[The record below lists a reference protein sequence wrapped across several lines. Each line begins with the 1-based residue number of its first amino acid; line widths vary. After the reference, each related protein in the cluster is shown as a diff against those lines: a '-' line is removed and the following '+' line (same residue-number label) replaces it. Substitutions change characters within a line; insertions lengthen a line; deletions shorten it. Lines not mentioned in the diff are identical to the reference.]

1 LRRVL
6 LRDLVQARDDI
17 TDGSNDKWI
26 DAVVVDDDEQ
36 RIIIIQGKFINASK
50 VDSGPL
56 EEVLSAWMR
65 LQDLTALQKDCN
77 EKLKRKLEA
86 VRKALDEEYRVD
98 FELLTT
104 GELTDAAKADL
115 KAFSEKLS
123 ESDDFTASLT
133 LVDTE
138 LMETRRA
145 EADAHELPYLFTVN
159 AG

>member
-1 LRRVL
+1 MAQAAQVVPLTGTELLKQIQDEIKANPYFSQNFANDGERFVAWYLRRVL

-65 LQDLTALQKDCN
+65 
-77 EKLKRKLEA
+77 
-86 VRKALDEEYRVD
+86 
-98 FELLTT
+98 
-104 GELTDAAKADL
+104 
-115 KAFSEKLS
+115 
-123 ESDDFTASLT
+123 
-133 LVDTE
+133 
-138 LMETRRA
+138 
-145 EADAHELPYLFTVN
+145 
-159 AG
+159 

>member
-1 LRRVL
+1 MAHAAQVVPITGTELLKQIQDEVKANPYFSQNFANDGERFVAWYLRRVL

-36 RIIIIQGKFINASK
+36 GIIIIQGKFINASK

-65 LQDLTALQKDCN
+65 LQDLSALQKDCN

-98 FELLTT
+98 L
-104 GELTDAAKADL
+104 
-115 KAFSEKLS
+115 
-123 ESDDFTASLT
+123 
-133 LVDTE
+133 
-138 LMETRRA
+138 
-145 EADAHELPYLFTVN
+145 
-159 AG
+159 